1 MKQIKR
7 KSMSKQYYLFFIQL
21 QVYKLKIEEIE
32 KIEEKMKK
40 IKDEYSK
47 SKQINESQQ
56 KILEN
61 FLINLEEKR
70 LNFDIFMK
78 DKGKQALNYVLIS

>member
-1 MKQIKR
+1 
-7 KSMSKQYYLFFIQL
+7 
-21 QVYKLKIEEIE
+21 
-32 KIEEKMKK
+32 MKK

>member
-1 MKQIKR
+1 M
-7 KSMSKQYYLFFIQL
+7 
-21 QVYKLKIEEIE
+21 KIEEIE

>member
-1 MKQIKR
+1 MK
-7 KSMSKQYYLFFIQL
+7 
-21 QVYKLKIEEIE
+21 VEEIE